1 MNVANPARTQVIEEL
16 TALAA
21 ADSGTGEIIY
31 GIFND
36 PEFFEPRFA
45 DGTLHPALREI
56 ILKDPLWS
64 TPSAPAAKRYM
75 LWTNESRDAEGKTE
89 REGHAILRERTL
101 TPWRTI
107 SKSELEEIDEG
118 RRPTGR

>member
-1 MNVANPARTQVIEEL
+1 MSVANPDRTQVVNELVTL
-16 TALAA
+16 TA
-21 ADSGTGEIIY
+21 GGETEIIY

-56 ILKDPLWS
+56 LLKDPLWA

-75 LWTNESRDAEGKTE
+75 LWTNEDRDAQGKTE
-89 REGHAILRERTL
+89 REGNAILRTRTL
-101 TPWRTI
+101 SPWHTLT
-107 SKSELEEIDEG
+107 KEELEEIDEG
-118 RRPTGR
+118 RRPNNR